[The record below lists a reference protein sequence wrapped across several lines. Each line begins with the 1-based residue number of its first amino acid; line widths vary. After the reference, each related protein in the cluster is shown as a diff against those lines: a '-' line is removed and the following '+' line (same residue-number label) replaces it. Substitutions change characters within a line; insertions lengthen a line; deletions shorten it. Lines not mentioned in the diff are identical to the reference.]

1 MTQVVESFEIVGF
14 YFEIKHDIRFKKLI
28 MLSLATLRDN
38 NFSKEKTK
46 KKKAITTCGVDKAV
60 KVFGKNT
67 TRIQ

>member
-1 MTQVVESFEIVGF
+1 
-14 YFEIKHDIRFKKLI
+14 

-67 TRIQ
+67 TRI